1 MNETDKL
8 LLQRIAED
16 EKTLAALEHILL
28 VIVKPDESRFLG
40 LADKELGEEV
50 RAGLRAK
57 ELIKKGIQEIRN
69 LKISRKQT
77 IPTNYL

>member
-16 EKTLAALEHILL
+16 EKTLAALEHIIL